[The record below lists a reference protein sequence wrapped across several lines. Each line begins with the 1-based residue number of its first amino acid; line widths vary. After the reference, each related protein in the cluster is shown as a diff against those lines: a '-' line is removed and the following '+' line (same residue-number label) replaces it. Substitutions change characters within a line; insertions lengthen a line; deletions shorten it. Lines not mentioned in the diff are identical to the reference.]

1 MLNEPVYT
9 VSEINRKAKEFLE
22 QQFAVFW
29 IEGEISNLKIAAS
42 GHAYFTLK
50 DEHAEISAVRFRPRT
65 QGLSATSALAD
76 GDHVI
81 AFGRLSIYEPRGR
94 YQFIASMIQP
104 AGQGALQ
111 LAFERLKAKLE
122 AEGLFDP
129 SHKKPPPAVPQRAA
143 IITSATGAAIRD
155 IVSVVE
161 RRFPSIEMLLFPSSV
176 QGEAAA
182 QELVDAVRLVEQYH
196 ATHAPFDALIIG
208 RGGGS
213 AEDLAVFND
222 EQLARVLFDCP
233 IPVISAVGH
242 EVDFTIADFV
252 ADVRAPTPSAA
263 AELIA
268 PDRDELMARVLLWS
282 GRIGRGAI
290 TAFLRRQEHLGHAV
304 RHSVL
309 RLPGDRVQRMMQ
321 QLDLSTATLSHRIGS
336 ALNLRVRHLE
346 RLSEVVR
353 LSDPSLPLQ
362 RGYSMTY
369 MEGEQTPLRDVSRV
383 PIGMRLRTRLASGE
397 ILSTAEE
404 VTQTVEHPRGSGVEE
419 A

>member
-22 QQFAVFW
+22 QQFGAFW
-29 IEGEISNLKIAAS
+29 IEGEISNLKLATS

-65 QGLSATSALAD
+65 QGLSAMVAPAD

-104 AGQGALQ
+104 AGQGLLQ
-111 LAFERLKAKLE
+111 LAFEQLKSKLQS
-122 AEGLFDP
+122 EGLFDP
-129 SHKKPPPAVPQRAA
+129 DHKQPLPRIPRRVAL
-143 IITSATGAAIRD
+143 ITSATGAAIRD
-155 IVSVVE
+155 IVSIVE
-161 RRFPSIEMLLFPSSV
+161 RRFPLMEMLLFPSSV
-176 QGEAAA
+176 QGASAA
-182 QELVDAVRLVEQYH
+182 QELVNAVRLAMRYH
-196 ATHAPFDALIIG
+196 TETESLDALIIG

-222 EQLARVLFDCP
+222 EQLARMLFACP
-233 IPVISAVGH
+233 IPVIAAVGH

-268 PDRDELMARVLLWS
+268 PDGAELLARVVLGS
-282 GRIGRGAI
+282 GRIGRAA
-290 TAFLRRQEHLGHAV
+290 TAAFLRRQDRLGHAI
-304 RHSVL
+304 RPSVL
-309 RLPGDRVQRMMQ
+309 RMPGDRVQRLMQ
-321 QLDLSTATLSHRIGS
+321 QLDLLTASLTHRIGGS
-336 ALNLRVRHLE
+336 FSLRSRRLE
-346 RLSEVVR
+346 RLSEIVR

-369 MEGEQTPLRDVSRV
+369 IDGEAAPLRDTSRISV
-383 PIGMRLRTRLASGE
+383 DTRLRTRLAGGE
-397 ILSTAEE
+397 ILSIVEE
-404 VTQTVEHPRGSGVEE
+404 VRETVGNERGSSAEQT
-419 A
+419 